1 MSPSCLS
8 CRRRPEEEGRRLRSE
23 SAGWRSF
30 LARIRYRM
38 RRTINLGI
46 STFRASTHICA
57 SGIAPPLRKQA
68 SLFVLATGTQCA
80 RRAQLDPRPLVTYLK
95 ASRYTA
101 CQGRMETRRAAAV
114 VGGTAGTESASAPA
128 PAPSR
133 RVTLQVGGSG
143 ERSNGTKCG
152 GNKDDDGDDDVP
164 SVALAA
170 LHVTGTE

>member
-1 MSPSCLS
+1 VFLVLYKKEGQNQGLSPSCLS

-128 PAPSR
+128 PASRALSGAPSPF
-133 RVTLQVGGSG
+133 RVLVYPFPLSHPSF
-143 ERSNGTKCG
+143 SNI
-152 GNKDDDGDDDVP
+152 
-164 SVALAA
+164 
-170 LHVTGTE
+170 